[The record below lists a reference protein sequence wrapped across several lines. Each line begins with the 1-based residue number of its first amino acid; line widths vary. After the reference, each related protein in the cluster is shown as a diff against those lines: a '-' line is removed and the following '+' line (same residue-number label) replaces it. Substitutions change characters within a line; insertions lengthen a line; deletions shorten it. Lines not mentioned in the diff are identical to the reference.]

1 MKYFMFFAIIT
12 CAAAQTPAAKQAIAA
27 VRGLN
32 ATPDPVADDLVGYQL
47 RVDAAKAKV
56 DRYLATPVKNDADL
70 RRKLKSALN
79 AHVAAGELS
88 VPAHREQGAEIVL
101 ADETLQSCRE
111 IKLAVS
117 TARYMAERDHPPAP
131 VQPKSAAYFL
141 GAQLVV
147 DARPLWRCS
156 TELTSALN

>member
-1 MKYFMFFAIIT
+1 MKYFMFFAIAA
-12 CAAAQTPAAKQAIAA
+12 CAIAQTPAKQAIAA

-32 ATPDPVADDLVGYQL
+32 ATSDPIDGDLQGYQL

-79 AHVAAGELS
+79 AHVATTELA
-88 VPAHREQGAEIVL
+88 VPATRDKGAAIVL
-101 ADETLQSCRE
+101 ADETLQGCRE
-111 IKLAVS
+111 IKLAVFV
-117 TARYMAERDHPPAP
+117 ARGMAQNDHPPLP

-147 DARPLWRCS
+147 DAKPLWRCS